1 MKIAGSKFWG
11 IIALALVSLVLVV
24 AGSLTWFTL
33 QLTSAEFDF
42 VTRLLRAQIGPILV
56 MALILLVICV
66 WSLESVFRNYIRPV
80 PKITEKVTL
89 INTSNASYRLPAEGG
104 ADIRRK

>member
-24 AGSLTWFTL
+24 AGSITWFTL

-42 VTRLLRAQIGPILV
+42 VTRLLRAHIGPILV
-56 MALILLVICV
+56 MALILLVIGV
-66 WSLESVFRNYIRPV
+66 SQLHPAGSQNY
-80 PKITEKVTL
+80 
-89 INTSNASYRLPAEGG
+89 
-104 ADIRRK
+104 RKGNPDQHF